1 MKHANYD
8 AILHC
13 FTHLPK
19 QILTLHEIDNVT
31 EYVLHSLC
39 QEGCLNFSKAAYFID
54 NPDFNFLK
62 GIAGFDK
69 DDEIYTCESII
80 AEDGSVFTERNNCS
94 YNQKVREITISSP
107 KRNGEP
113 HEKMLEKLVE
123 VLDMSNPSYH
133 SWNIKHD
140 NFGLL
145 IYECSNELD
154 QKLHEEFLHG
164 LSILGF
170 CPVS

>member
-1 MKHANYD
+1 MKHANYE
-8 AILHC
+8 AIVRC

-19 QILTLHEIDNVT
+19 QILTLHEMDNVT

-39 QEGCLNFSKAAYFID
+39 EEGCLNFSKAAYFID

-69 DDEIYTCESII
+69 ADEIYTCESVI
-80 AEDGSVFTERNNCS
+80 AEDGSIVPQQNNCT
-94 YNQKVREITISSP
+94 YNEKVREISIYSP
-107 KRNGEP
+107 KRSGEP
-113 HEKMLEKLVE
+113 LDKVVQKLVDA
-123 VLDMSNPSYH
+123 LDMSNPSCH

-140 NFGLL
+140 NFGVLV
-145 IYECSNELD
+145 YECNEGTD